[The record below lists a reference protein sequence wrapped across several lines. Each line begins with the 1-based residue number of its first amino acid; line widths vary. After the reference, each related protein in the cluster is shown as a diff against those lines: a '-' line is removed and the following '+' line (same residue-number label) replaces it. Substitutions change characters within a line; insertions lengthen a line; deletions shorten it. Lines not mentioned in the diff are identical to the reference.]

1 MTEAGWGGPRRV
13 IVEVR
18 WAKVPVRK
26 AVIEAGGKLRVGQSE
41 RADLVVPADRT
52 MSALHC
58 EIGWDGERCSVVAR
72 SSQGGTFL
80 NGERVEQ
87 GELKNGDWI
96 RVGGTVLSVY
106 FEGATPPRA
115 ESGIR
120 GDGTD
125 RFTPVQADALAA
137 LQAEPGGLF
146 AVLDATRTLRVIEVL
161 RESVEEYRSLYE
173 GIQGEALAMQAP
185 YLVRLPR
192 GARLLEQT
200 VLEGWGKGW
209 GVYLTSRRPFDEVRT
224 QLRRLL
230 MVRNDQSG
238 RQMYFRFYD
247 PQMLR
252 LFLPTCALRQ
262 REQIFG
268 EIEGFLVEGRDGEVV
283 RLKAREAPALLTRA
297 LVREPEDMGLDE

>member
-1 MTEAGWGGPRRV
+1 MSGGRRA

-18 WAKVPVRK
+18 WAKVPIRK
-26 AVIEAGGKLRVGQSE
+26 AVIQPGGTLRVGQSE

-58 EIGWDGERCSVVAR
+58 EIQWDGETCCVMAR

-80 NGERVEQ
+80 NGARVER

-96 RVGGTVLSVY
+96 RAGGTVLSVY
-106 FEGATPPRA
+106 LEGATPPRA
-115 ESGIR
+115 ASGLK

-125 RFTPVQADALAA
+125 RLTPVQGDALAA

-173 GIQGEALAMQAP
+173 GIQGEALAMVAP
-185 YLVRLPR
+185 YLVRLPK
-192 GARLLEQT
+192 GSRLLEQM

-209 GVYLTSRRPFDEVRT
+209 GVYLTCRRPFDEVRT

-238 RQMYFRFYD
+238 REMYFRFYD

-268 EIEGFLVEGRDGEVV
+268 EIEAFLVETKDGEVV
-283 RLKAREAPALLTRA
+283 RLKAREAPAVLTAPAA
-297 LVREPEDMGLDE
+297 LPPTLEMDA